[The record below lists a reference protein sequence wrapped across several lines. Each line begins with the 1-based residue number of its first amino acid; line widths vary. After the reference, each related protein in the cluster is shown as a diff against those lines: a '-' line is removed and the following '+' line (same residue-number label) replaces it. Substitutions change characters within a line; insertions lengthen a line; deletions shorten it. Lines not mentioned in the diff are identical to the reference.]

1 MVRLVWVIVNELNL
15 ILVTSIIQV
24 KHFNYLLNVLRFIS
38 FNYLKT
44 DEIIKERFHDNLT
57 I

>member
-1 MVRLVWVIVNELNL
+1 MRLVWVIVNELNL

-24 KHFNYLLNVLRFIS
+24 KHFDYLLNVLRFIS

>member
-1 MVRLVWVIVNELNL
+1 VRLVWVIVNELNL

-44 DEIIKERFHDNLT
+44 DEIIK
-57 I
+57 